1 MIRKLNCCY
10 AVFLL
15 AMGAIPCLASEAPP
29 QEKAEAPVTVI
40 ARLSDKDFDVREAA
54 HKKLLQLGAVA
65 EEALKKAADTTD
77 PESQQRISTLLTVID
92 ENRDKVQLLCRK
104 ELLKTFKG
112 GPKEAGE
119 TVIRSHKEYLEFIST
134 CQSDSVKE
142 SLKNQNVDFE
152 NEMVLAVAV
161 GTYPSAVEDFIVKS
175 SGFKTITPK
184 GRDWVVEYTITYNDF
199 SDNVEKYPLFMLILP
214 KTDKTIKFKKHRE
227 KNGG

>member
-1 MIRKLNCCY
+1 
-10 AVFLL
+10 
-15 AMGAIPCLASEAPP
+15 
-29 QEKAEAPVTVI
+29 
-40 ARLSDKDFDVREAA
+40 
-54 HKKLLQLGAVA
+54 
-65 EEALKKAADTTD
+65 
-77 PESQQRISTLLTVID
+77 LTVID
-92 ENRDKVQLLCRK
+92 ENRDKVRLLGQK

-119 TVIRSHKEYLEFIST
+119 TVIRSDKEYLKFIST

-142 SLKNQNVDFE
+142 SLKNQKVDFE

-184 GRDWVVEYTITYNDF
+184 GRDWVVEYTVTYNDF
-199 SDNVEKYPLFMLILP
+199 SDNVEKHPLFMLILP
-214 KTDKTIKFKKHRE
+214 KTDKTIKFEKHRV